1 MNIFKKISLINRIL
15 KLVKDLKKY
24 LNDNKITKEIK
35 EKIENVINA
44 VKDLGNLFPEL
55 KAEIEDIIEIIRKDL
70 KI

>member
-15 KLVKDLKKY
+15 KLIKDLKKY

-44 VKDLGNLFPEL
+44 VKDLGNVIPEL
-55 KAEIEDIIEIIRKDL
+55 KAEIENIIELIKKDL
-70 KI
+70 KL

>member
-15 KLVKDLKKY
+15 KLIKDLKKY

-44 VKDLGNLFPEL
+44 VKDLGNVSPEL
-55 KAEIEDIIEIIRKDL
+55 KAEIEDIIEIVKKDL

>member
-44 VKDLGNLFPEL
+44 VKELGNVFPEL

>member
-15 KLVKDLKKY
+15 KLVKDLKKH

>member
-15 KLVKDLKKY
+15 KLIKDLKKY

-44 VKDLGNLFPEL
+44 VKELGNVFPEL
-55 KAEIEDIIEIIRKDL
+55 KAEIEDIIDIIRKDL

>member
-44 VKDLGNLFPEL
+44 VKELGNVFPEL
-55 KAEIEDIIEIIRKDL
+55 KAEIEDIIEIIKKDL
-70 KI
+70 KL

>member
-44 VKDLGNLFPEL
+44 VKDLGNVNPKL
-55 KAEIEDIIEIIRKDL
+55 KTEIENIIELIKKDL
-70 KI
+70 KL

>member
-15 KLVKDLKKY
+15 KLIKDLKKY

-55 KAEIEDIIEIIRKDL
+55 KAEIEDIIEIVKKDL